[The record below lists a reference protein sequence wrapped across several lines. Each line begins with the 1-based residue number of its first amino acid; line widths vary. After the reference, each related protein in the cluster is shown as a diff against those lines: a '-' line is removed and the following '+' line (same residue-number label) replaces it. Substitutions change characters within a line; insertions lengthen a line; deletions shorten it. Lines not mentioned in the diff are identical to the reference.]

1 MFDSFVPSLLTYG
14 YETLLNENLLLKF
27 CETVLVV
34 RHTSCYAA
42 LCEELGKYPLNV
54 NIYIIRLIKYFFKSF
69 KNEKKYISPQY
80 CNEIISCANKIK
92 RDARMSQLCHRSIVN
107 IILADIQ
114 NNNVE
119 WFSDVK
125 EIFLKY
131 MDTSM
136 FGITGMMSFFVV
148 L

>member
-1 MFDSFVPSLLTYG
+1 
-14 YETLLNENLLLKF
+14 
-27 CETVLVV
+27 
-34 RHTSCYAA
+34 
-42 LCEELGKYPLNV
+42 
-54 NIYIIRLIKYFFKSF
+54 
-69 KNEKKYISPQY
+69 
-80 CNEIISCANKIK
+80 
-92 RDARMSQLCHRSIVN
+92 MSQLCHRSIVN

-136 FGITGMMSFFVV
+136 FGITGMMLFFVV